1 MSFFQARSKMF
12 VESVVRWGAWSI
24 LLQFGLGTSAG
35 GCPPRCVCRPEAR
48 AVVCSGKYLN
58 SVPEGFSND
67 AKRLDLSRNRIK
79 TVGRRQFSGLVQLQ
93 ELNLSDNLISMIE
106 VEAFSGLKNLRTLQ
120 LKNNRLKILPV
131 GVFSGLS
138 SLRFLDLS
146 QNEILVFLD
155 YTFKEMVNLQ
165 TLEAEENDLVFIS
178 QRAFFGL
185 QNLQELCLD
194 RSNLTS
200 IPTEALSQLQSL
212 TELRMLRLT
221 ISTIPNNAFR
231 RLQRLQSLVIS
242 NWPALD
248 DVASNS
254 LIGLNLSSL
263 VISSCN
269 LSAVPYAALRHLLY
283 LRFLDLSYNPI
294 TAIQGNLLGDL
305 LRLQELHLAGASLL
319 KIEPGAFRGL
329 SFFRMLN
336 VTSNQLTTLEES
348 VFHSVGNLQVL
359 RLDGNPLACDCRLLW
374 VVRRRLRLS
383 FDGHQPTCSSPD
395 AVRQREFRD
404 FSEKELSRIF
414 TCRPARIMDRR
425 PQEARVEEGTTV
437 LFSCKAEG
445 EPFPTITWISSHK
458 NVISATGRIRVL
470 PNGTLEVR
478 FAQVQDSGTYQCLA
492 GNAAG
497 NDSLTVGLY
506 VKGVPRNKS
515 ISFFMD
521 EGWTEPSNP
530 QAANSSAQ
538 ITKPFPFDVKTL
550 IIATTMGFLSFLSSV
565 AICFVFMFFWS
576 QSKGQIKHTATIDF
590 VPRSS
595 MSGGDGGEG
604 GRFTMKLI

>member
-1 MSFFQARSKMF
+1 MF
-12 VESVVRWGAWSI
+12 VESVVRWGLWSI
-24 LLQFGLGTSAG
+24 LLHLGQGVSAG
-35 GCPPRCVCRPEAR
+35 SCPPRCTCRPETKE
-48 AVVCSGKYLN
+48 VICSGKNLN

-67 AKRLDLSRNRIK
+67 ARRLDLSRNRIK
-79 TVGRRQFSGLVQLQ
+79 TVGRRQFSGLLQLQ
-93 ELNLSDNLISMIE
+93 ELNLSDNSISMIE
-106 VEAFSGLKNLRTLQ
+106 VEAFLGLKNLRTLR

-155 YTFKEMVNLQ
+155 YTFKEMFNLL

-185 QNLQELCLD
+185 HNLQELCLD

-212 TELRMLRLT
+212 TKLRMLRLT
-221 ISTIPNNAFR
+221 ISTMPNNAFR

-248 DVASNS
+248 TMAGNS
-254 LIGLNLSSL
+254 LIGLNLTSL

-269 LSAVPYAALRHLLY
+269 LSAIPYAALRHLVY
-283 LRFLDLSYNPI
+283 LRFLDLSFNPI
-294 TAIQGNLLGDL
+294 TVIQGNLLGDL
-305 LRLQELHLAGASLL
+305 LRLQELHLAGGSLL

-329 SFFRMLN
+329 SFFHMLN

-348 VFHSVGNLQVL
+348 AFHSLGDLQVL

-374 VVRRRLRLS
+374 VVRRRLRLN
-383 FDGHQPTCSSPD
+383 FDGHQPTCSSPN

-404 FSEKELSRIF
+404 FSEKELPRVF

-437 LFSCKAEG
+437 LFSCKADG
-445 EPFPTITWISSHK
+445 DPLPAITWISSNR
-458 NVISATGRIRVL
+458 NVITPAGRIRVL

-497 NDSLTVGLY
+497 NESLTVGLY
-506 VKGVPRNKS
+506 VKGVSRNRS
-515 ISFFMD
+515 IPFFTD
-521 EGWTEPSNP
+521 EGWVEPSNP
-530 QAANSSAQ
+530 QTANSSAQ
-538 ITKPFPFDVKTL
+538 MAKPFPFDAKTL

-595 MSGGDGGEG
+595 VGGGGGEGGDG

>member
-1 MSFFQARSKMF
+1 MF
-12 VESVVRWGAWSI
+12 VESVVRWWVWSI
-24 LLQFGLGTSAG
+24 LLQFGLGVSAG
-35 GCPPRCVCRPEAR
+35 GCPSRCTCRPEAR
-48 AVVCSGKYLN
+48 EAVCSGKYLT
-58 SVPEGFSND
+58 SVPEGVSND
-67 AKRLDLSRNRIK
+67 ARRLDLSRNRIK
-79 TVGRRQFSGLVQLQ
+79 TVGRRQFSGLLQLQ
-93 ELNLSDNLISMIE
+93 ELDLSDNVISMIE
-106 VEAFSGLKNLRTLQ
+106 VEAFLGLRNLRTLRI
-120 LKNNRLKILPV
+120 KNNRLKILPV

-138 SLRFLDLS
+138 SLRYVDLS

-165 TLEAEENDLVFIS
+165 TLEAGENDLVFIS

-185 QNLQELCLD
+185 QNLQELNLD

-200 IPTEALSQLQSL
+200 IPSEALSQLQSL
-212 TELRMLRLT
+212 AQLRMIRLT
-221 ISTIPNNAFR
+221 ISALPNNAFR
-231 RLQRLQSLVIS
+231 RLHRLRSLVIS

-248 DVASNS
+248 SIAANS
-254 LIGLNLSSL
+254 LIGLNLTSL

-269 LSAVPYAALRHLLY
+269 LSSIPYAALRHLVY

-294 TAIQGNLLGDL
+294 TVIQGNLLGDL
-305 LRLQELHLAGASLL
+305 LRLQELHLAGSSLL
-319 KIEPGAFRGL
+319 QIEPGAFRGL

-348 VFHSVGNLQVL
+348 AFHSVGNLQVL

-374 VVRRRLRLS
+374 VVRRRLRLN

-395 AVRQREFRD
+395 TVKQREFRE
-404 FSEKELSRIF
+404 FSEKELPKLF
-414 TCRPARIMDRR
+414 TCRPARVLDRR

-437 LFSCKAEG
+437 LFSCKVDGDPLPA
-445 EPFPTITWISSHK
+445 ITWISPQKTVFAPS
-458 NVISATGRIRVL
+458 GRIRVL
-470 PNGTLEVR
+470 QNGTLEVR

-506 VKGVPRNKS
+506 VKGLPRNRS
-515 ISFFMD
+515 IPLFTE
-521 EGWTEPSNP
+521 EGWIEPSTA

-538 ITKPFPFDVKTL
+538 MAKPYPFDAKTL

-595 MSGGDGGEG
+595 VGGGGGDGGEG

>member
-1 MSFFQARSKMF
+1 M
-12 VESVVRWGAWSI
+12 ESVVRWGAWSV
-24 LLQFGLGTSAG
+24 LVLFGLGVSAG

-48 AVVCSGKYLN
+48 AVICSGKYLN

-106 VEAFSGLKNLRTLQ
+106 VEAFLGLKNLRTLQ

-212 TELRMLRLT
+212 TQLRMLRLT
-221 ISTIPNNAFR
+221 ISTVPNNAFR
-231 RLQRLQSLVIS
+231 RLQGLQSLVIS
-242 NWPALD
+242 NWPTLD
-248 DVASNS
+248 YMASNS

-263 VISSCN
+263 VISNCN
-269 LSAVPYAALRHLLY
+269 LSAVPYAALRHLVY

-294 TAIQGNLLGDL
+294 ALIQGHLLGDL
-305 LRLQELHLAGASLL
+305 LRLQELHLVGASLI

-348 VFHSVGNLQVL
+348 AFHSVGNLQVL

-374 VVRRRLRLS
+374 VVRRRLRLN
-383 FDGHQPTCSSPD
+383 FDGHQPTCSAPD
-395 AVRQREFRD
+395 GVKLREFRD

-437 LFSCKAEG
+437 LFSCKADG
-445 EPFPTITWISSHK
+445 DPFPSITWISSNK
-458 NVISATGRIRVL
+458 NVIFPTGRVRVL

-506 VKGVPRNKS
+506 VKGVPGNRS
-515 ISFFMD
+515 VSFFMD
-521 EGWTEPSNP
+521 ESWTEPSNP
-530 QAANSSAQ
+530 QATNSSAQ
-538 ITKPFPFDVKTL
+538 MTKPFPFDLKTL

-595 MSGGDGGEG
+595 MGGGGDGSEG